1 MYRLSNAFI
10 SSSPTIAVVGC
21 GGTGGFVAEGL
32 CRMYPE
38 HQISI
43 LLVDHDRVE
52 EHNLMRQNYAI
63 EDLGRFKSQAL
74 AERLASRYGRPVA
87 YSVNP
92 FTDPLSE
99 EWAPGTR
106 TIHPGLLIGCVDNPM
121 ARAAIA
127 SWCLSQY
134 SRVWWVDVGNGEHFG
149 QVAVGNT
156 DGDGLIRDAFIDPD
170 GVCVGLP
177 MPTIQR
183 PELLYQEKVFEDPDC
198 AEAVAMGT
206 QSPTINQIMAA
217 VALDVVRRLIDGSL
231 AWMQVSVDMEAG
243 TMQPTDASPET
254 VARITNTPVRKLI
267 RERR

>member
-74 AERLASRYGRPVA
+74 AERLASRYRRPVA

-92 FTDPLSE
+92 FTDPLSD

-106 TIHPGLLIGCVDNPM
+106 TIHPGLMSPP
-121 ARAAIA
+121 
-127 SWCLSQY
+127 
-134 SRVWWVDVGNGEHFG
+134 
-149 QVAVGNT
+149 
-156 DGDGLIRDAFIDPD
+156 GL
-170 GVCVGLP
+170 
-177 MPTIQR
+177 
-183 PELLYQEKVFEDPDC
+183 
-198 AEAVAMGT
+198 
-206 QSPTINQIMAA
+206 
-217 VALDVVRRLIDGSL
+217 
-231 AWMQVSVDMEAG
+231 
-243 TMQPTDASPET
+243 
-254 VARITNTPVRKLI
+254 
-267 RERR
+267 